1 MVRRGAGGSKK
12 ETDAGAK
19 HPFSEH
25 FSSDRFETILN
36 SISDGVFAIDLDYRL
51 TCFNAAAERILGR
64 KRWEVLGEPC
74 SEVIGGCLCEESSAL
89 GYTFKTGQPVVNLPL
104 HLEDAMG
111 RKVHVTVSTSLIRD
125 RKGRILGAVVTFR
138 DLHMVKRLLDDV
150 GYDLGGMKIITVDD
164 RLKRLLDMIPMI
176 AKSESTVLIS
186 GESGTGKGLLA
197 RTIHA
202 ASDRR
207 DRPMVT
213 VNCGALPEPLLESE
227 LFGYKAG
234 AFTDAK
240 KDKPGWVKAAEG
252 GTLFFDEI
260 GELPLPVQVKIL
272 HLLQEKRYQPLG
284 STENV
289 EADVRI
295 VTATNRNLPDMMNR
309 GLFRED
315 LFYRINVI
323 PLVMP
328 PLRERKSDIPLLADS
343 ILRSLSMA
351 RGKLVDSISSQVLAR
366 LMAYDY
372 PGNVREL
379 ENILEHAYV
388 MSAGPSIEEKDL
400 PQWFISRRK
409 EVEPPRGKDFK
420 SVEAKYL
427 LEVLAAN
434 RWNRT
439 AAARQLGIHVTTLHR
454 KLKKLGITLPPV
466 DGRSHPPS
474 KEKDE

>member
-1 MVRRGAGGSKK
+1 MDRKKK
-12 ETDAGAK
+12 EEDRTETTYISR
-19 HPFSEH
+19 FNR
-25 FSSDRFETILN
+25 DRFETILN
-36 SISDGVFAIDLDYRL
+36 SISDGVLAMDLDRRL
-51 TCFNAAAERILGR
+51 TCFNTAAERILGK
-64 KRWEVLGEPC
+64 KRLDVLGKSCEDI
-74 SEVIGGCLCEESSAL
+74 IGGGLCEMSSPL
-89 GYTFKTGQPVVNLPL
+89 EYTFKTGQPVVNLPL
-104 HLEDAMG
+104 LLEDATG
-111 RKVHVTVSTSLIRD
+111 RKLHVTVSTSLIRD
-125 RKGRILGAVVTFR
+125 RSGKALGAVVTFR

-150 GYDLGGMKIITVDD
+150 GYDLGGTKIVTVEN
-164 RLKRLLDMIPMI
+164 RVKRLLDMVPMI

-197 RTIHA
+197 QTIHA

-207 DRPMVT
+207 DRPMIT

-240 KDKPGWVKAAEG
+240 RDKPGWVKAAEG

-260 GELPLPVQVKIL
+260 GDLPLPVQVKIL
-272 HLLQEKRYQPLG
+272 RLLQQKRYEPLG
-284 STENV
+284 ATESI

-295 VTATNRNLPDMMNR
+295 ITATNRDLQNMMR
-309 GLFRED
+309 EGQFRED
-315 LFYRINVI
+315 LYYRINVI

-343 ILRSLSMA
+343 FLRSLSMA
-351 RGKLVDSISSQVLAR
+351 RGKLVDSISQNVLAK

-388 MSAGPSIEEKDL
+388 MAAGPAIEDGDL
-400 PQWFISRRK
+400 PQWFASKHR
-409 EVEPPRGKDFK
+409 EGAAPPAEGLKGL
-420 SVEAKYL
+420 EAEYL

-434 RWNRT
+434 RWNRS

-454 KLKKLGITLPPV
+454 KIRRLGIELPEQ
-466 DGRSHPPS
+466 DGRSARRKPGG
-474 KEKDE
+474 KG